1 MTDQEILGLIAC
13 PKTIIDKDPAQGYR
27 EDNLHRRCDLQLVAN
42 TDAAAAFRVFIRQNL
57 AFIENFSIGLRYHTN
72 QPNSGAIT
80 LIRYNGPHGEVAKA
94 PDGHYNKSH
103 IHRIT
108 AEEIA
113 AGFTQPQEK
122 HREITER
129 YAVLAQAIGVF
140 FRDIA
145 AGNYAQYFPELRQGS
160 LFNGHRQP

>member
-13 PKTIIDKDPAQGYR
+13 PKTIISKEPPRGYR
-27 EDNLHRRCDLQLVAN
+27 ENNLHRRCDLQLVAN
-42 TDAAAAFRVFIRQNL
+42 TDAATPFQVFIRQNL
-57 AFIENFSIGLRYHTN
+57 AFIENFSIGLRYRANWSNAET
-72 QPNSGAIT
+72 IT
-80 LIRYNGPHGEVAKA
+80 LVRYNGPHGEVAKA

-129 YAVLAQAIGVF
+129 YAVLAQAIWVF
-140 FRDIA
+140 FGDIS

-160 LFNGHRQP
+160 IFNGHQQP

>member
-13 PKTIIDKDPAQGYR
+13 PKTIIDKEPTRGYR
-27 EDNLHRRCDLQLVAN
+27 EDNSNRRCDLQLVAN
-42 TDAAAAFRVFIRQNL
+42 TDAATPFRVFIRQNL
-57 AFIENFSIGLRYHTN
+57 AYIENFSIGLRYRAN
-72 QPNSGAIT
+72 LPNAETIT
-80 LIRYNGPHGEVAKA
+80 LVRYNGPHGEAAKA
-94 PDGHYNKSH
+94 ADGHYNKSH

-160 LFNGHRQP
+160 LFNGHQQP

>member
-13 PKTIIDKDPAQGYR
+13 PKTIIRKDPPRGYR
-27 EDNLHRRCDLQLVAN
+27 EDNSNRRCDLQLVAN
-42 TDAAAAFRVFIRQNL
+42 ADDAAAFRVFIRQNL
-57 AFIENFSIGLRYHTN
+57 EFIENFSIGLRYRAN
-72 QPNSGAIT
+72 LPNSRDIT
-80 LIRYNGPHGEVAKA
+80 LVRYNGPHGEVAKA
-94 PDGHYNKSH
+94 SDGHYNKSH

-129 YAVLAQAIGVF
+129 YAVLAQALGVF

-145 AGNYAQYFPELRQGS
+145 AGNYAQYFPELLQGS
-160 LFNGHRQP
+160 LFNGHQQP